1 MKKSLF
7 RVIVAAAVLSPAIP
21 ANAALINYNEQ
32 FDVSSIHYNLNFQA
46 NDTGTTIITNFNGT
60 AGTDALTLSP
70 ISSPLSPDNGFDPTT
85 IADVGG
91 WNMTRVGGLGFHDTV
106 SGNDFLLSVD
116 RFPSISFLSLSSS
129 AGWSVSVGNYSHFPF
144 SVSSIPL
151 PAAAWLFL
159 SSLIGLLGLKQRR

>member
-46 NDTGTTIITNFNGT
+46 NDTGTTVITNFSGT

-70 ISSPLSPDNGFDPTT
+70 VGSPLSPDNVFDPIT
-85 IADVGG
+85 IADVVG